1 MKAMD
6 ETFLRYNALDSAC
19 TLEIHNKIWDDVGNE
34 FAPAYKMTVDLFPV
48 LMFMQTRGVKVSH
61 DLLDQTK
68 IEVLASAKEK
78 QEELDKLCGHHLNVN
93 SPKQCVQYFYITKGI
108 SPYFGKG
115 KSPTVD
121 DKALQRMVRGT
132 AKQPGLRE
140 AKLVQEIRGLEKL
153 YGTYLNMQFDEDSR
167 MRGSYNPR
175 GTKFGRLSSS
185 KTIFDTG
192 MNFQNLPQE
201 FKKFLVPD
209 DGYVFLEVDKRQ
221 AEWVVV
227 AYASGDA
234 NMIAAI
240 EAKTDVHLHTASLMF
255 NADPDIVKLDNKMI
269 GHITDAEIIAQIRY
283 EDPILRKYTQGFPR
297 AMSARQCGKKCL
309 TADTEVLTPSGW
321 VSFDNLRQG
330 TKIAQWKDGIISFVS
345 MLELNK
351 YQNDE
356 ELITL
361 EANHVSQYVT
371 PGHRILTVNDR
382 TKDQRVFLAKDLK
395 AKAHWNLPTSGLL
408 LPAGNNITS
417 DEIKLLVAIQ
427 ADGSIDPYN
436 NLILRVAKERKLKR
450 GKEILDRLNVRY
462 TETDRGFFIHRGSP
476 STDKVASL
484 LGHNKL
490 FGSYLME
497 CQQIVMQAFIDEVPF
512 WDGYDEKRQ
521 YFTTVKEN
529 ALWVQTIAHLVGY
542 RATVKERK
550 PTGYG
555 KKNLFWVK
563 IGAVNNT
570 SLVSIKKGN
579 TNYTGYVYC
588 PTVPSGF
595 FLVRH
600 KGKISVTGNSNHGL
614 NYAETANGFALIN
627 EMTIGEAKEIV
638 NLYHRIY
645 PGIQLWYEAIKRQL
659 QKDRSLTNCFGRK
672 VRFMNLWCDD
682 LFKSAY
688 SMLPQ
693 STVVDSLNMGM
704 VDIYA
709 DDDIT
714 KVMNVDVLAQVH
726 DSILMQVPISVLENE
741 QSFNAL
747 FDKVTKY
754 TSPGMNYNGRDFT
767 IASDFKAGLNWGG
780 ANDKHNP
787 TGMDDV
793 TCHEDMMQLIQ
804 NWRKFNGSGTQV
816 LA

>member
-1 MKAMD
+1 MKQMD

-68 IEVLASAKEK
+68 TEVLASAKEK
-78 QEELDKLCGHHLNVN
+78 QEELDKICGQHLNVN

-255 NADPDIVKLDNKMI
+255 NADPDIIRLDNKMI
-269 GHITDAEIIAQIRY
+269 GHITDAEVIAQIRY

-297 AMSARQCGKKCL
+297 SMSARQCGKK
-309 TADTEVLTPSGW
+309 
-321 VSFDNLRQG
+321 
-330 TKIAQWKDGIISFVS
+330 
-345 MLELNK
+345 
-351 YQNDE
+351 
-356 ELITL
+356 
-361 EANHVSQYVT
+361 
-371 PGHRILTVNDR
+371 
-382 TKDQRVFLAKDLK
+382 
-395 AKAHWNLPTSGLL
+395 
-408 LPAGNNITS
+408 
-417 DEIKLLVAIQ
+417 
-427 ADGSIDPYN
+427 
-436 NLILRVAKERKLKR
+436 
-450 GKEILDRLNVRY
+450 
-462 TETDRGFFIHRGSP
+462 
-476 STDKVASL
+476 
-484 LGHNKL
+484 
-490 FGSYLME
+490 
-497 CQQIVMQAFIDEVPF
+497 
-512 WDGYDEKRQ
+512 
-521 YFTTVKEN
+521 
-529 ALWVQTIAHLVGY
+529 
-542 RATVKERK
+542 
-550 PTGYG
+550 
-555 KKNLFWVK
+555 
-563 IGAVNNT
+563 
-570 SLVSIKKGN
+570 
-579 TNYTGYVYC
+579 
-588 PTVPSGF
+588 
-595 FLVRH
+595 
-600 KGKISVTGNSNHGL
+600 SNHGL

-726 DSILMQVPISVLENE
+726 DSVLMQVPISVLENE

-793 TCHEDMMQLIQ
+793 SCHEDMMQLIQ